1 VQSKYKA
8 IQENVMDTDLIR
20 GISKQAKQ
28 EKWQFP
34 KKVIELK
41 KAGVKAYKYDLQLL
55 ESEYELKDGSGY
67 LELHPG
73 IQPDTAAELDIDAL
87 VAAIRRHKTEKITFF
102 TFCNEAALA
111 GVLNWKV
118 DLDNMT
124 CTYFGKNDSKYVEK
138 IPVAQA

>member
-1 VQSKYKA
+1 
-8 IQENVMDTDLIR
+8 MDTELVR
-20 GISKQAKQ
+20 GISKKAKQ

-41 KAGVKAYKYDLQLL
+41 KAGVSAYKFDLQLL
-55 ESEYELKDGSGY
+55 ESEYESNDGTGF

-73 IQPDTAAELDIDAL
+73 IQPDTAAELNTEAL
-87 VAAIRRHKTEKITFF
+87 AAAIKRHKTEQISFF

-118 DLDNMT
+118 DLNNMT
-124 CTYFGKNDSKYVEK
+124 CTYYGKNDSKYIEK